1 MTEEGDLKGGLR
13 LAMRRLT
20 SAVSVITTELDGCR
34 YGMTATSVTSVSMT
48 PPSLLVC
55 INRLARLHDPLI
67 RRGAFC
73 VNILHAH
80 DGEIAEAFGGAR
92 MDADRFAC
100 GAWDDSHGLPH
111 LVSAQAN
118 VFCELDAIS
127 SYGTHS
133 IMIGKV
139 GDVVVRGNVSPLIYE
154 DGKYTVGLG
163 DGVDWVVPI
172 A

>member
-20 SAVSVITTELDGCR
+20 SAVCVISTAHDGQKF
-34 YGMTATSVTSVSMT
+34 GMTATSVTSVSLA

-55 INRLARLHDPLI
+55 INRRARLHDPLI
-67 RRGAFC
+67 RRGAFF
-73 VNILHAH
+73 VNILHA
-80 DGEIAEAFGGAR
+80 DDTEIAEAFSGAR
-92 MDADRFAC
+92 ADIDRFAC
-100 GAWDDSHGLPH
+100 GAWDDTNGLPY
-111 LVSAQAN
+111 LASAQAS

-139 GDVVVRGNVSPLIYE
+139 GDVVVRGNVSPLLYQ